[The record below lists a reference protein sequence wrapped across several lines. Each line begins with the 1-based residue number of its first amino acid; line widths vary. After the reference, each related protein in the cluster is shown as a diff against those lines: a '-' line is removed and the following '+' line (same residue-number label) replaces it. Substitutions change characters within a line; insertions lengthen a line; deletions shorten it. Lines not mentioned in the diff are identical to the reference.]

1 MIVYGLPVS
10 RLLRH
15 VDILA
20 DFISRTAATQSRY
33 VVAISGFGGS
43 GKSTVSG
50 RLSRRLNASII
61 HVDDFIAADKNGA
74 RENFPHDWQK
84 LEDLTLAHLKTENEI
99 VARIYDW
106 QSNRQVLE
114 KTRVGKYV
122 IIEGSAGALIRDDF
136 RAYFDLTVWIDVPAD
151 IAHARGKRRDRVEQG
166 VDHDHL
172 WDEVWSPLENAWFDE
187 HRPDLK
193 VDVLLSNDGPP

>member
-1 MIVYGLPVS
+1 MNAARGCPSGSQAGAVPSLNDCSSGL
-10 RLLRH
+10 
-15 VDILA
+15 
-20 DFISRTAATQSRY
+20 
-33 VVAISGFGGS
+33 
-43 GKSTVSG
+43 
-50 RLSRRLNASII
+50 
-61 HVDDFIAADKNGA
+61 
-74 RENFPHDWQK
+74 RE
-84 LEDLTLAHLKTENEI
+84 A
-99 VARIYDW
+99 
-106 QSNRQVLE
+106 
-114 KTRVGKYV
+114 RVGKYV

-151 IAHARGKRRDRVEQG
+151 IAHARGKTRDRVEQG